1 MHLVNIHRYVYSLH
15 IINKYL
21 STFCKS
27 VAFSTESSKNIWI
40 LACFGVFL
48 RCFSLV
54 GGGGDFVPMVDSFS
68 WLRLN
73 VPFWGLGW
81 ACLCRGWV
89 GGCARRKDSPT
100 DRRTQ
105 KKPPLRKGGTRRE
118 PQGGST
124 WLGGESVACDRRRSG
139 CVGDGHGGGAGG
151 TDSRACYGDP
161 ACLGRGRDCPPLT
174 QGRLF
179 LGGKN
184 TAPAG
189 GGSGRR
195 GGGVR
200 ILLRRGLPLL
210 G

>member
-1 MHLVNIHRYVYSLH
+1 MHLVNIHRYVYALH

-40 LACFGVFL
+40 FACFGVFL

-81 ACLCRGWV
+81 ACLCRGWA

-105 KKPPLRKGGTRRE
+105 KSPPCVKGGR
-118 PQGGST
+118 GGSRR
-124 WLGGESVACDRRRSG
+124 GDRRG
-139 CVGDGHGGGAGG
+139 WGVGLFRAIGGGQGTRETDVGG
-151 TDSRACYGDP
+151 SEATDSRACYVDP
-161 ACLGRGRDCPPLT
+161 ACLGRGRDCPPLA

-179 LGGKN
+179 LGGKIPRRPGVGPVG
-184 TAPAG
+184 AVG
-189 GGSGRR
+189 GW
-195 GGGVR
+195 VR

>member
-1 MHLVNIHRYVYSLH
+1 MGC
-15 IINKYL
+15 
-21 STFCKS
+21 FC
-27 VAFSTESSKNIWI
+27 A
-40 LACFGVFL
+40 VFPWL
-48 RCFSLV
+48 
-54 GGGGDFVPMVDSFS
+54 GEGGDFVPMVDSFS

-124 WLGGESVACDRRRSG
+124 WLGGGSVPGDRLRPGCARESDVWRSG
-139 CVGDGHGGGAGG
+139 A
-151 TDSRACYGDP
+151 TDPRACHVDP
-161 ACLGRGRDCPPLT
+161 ACLGVAETVLPLRRGGIGSLPEQLFSLSCSLLA

-179 LGGKN
+179 LGGKI
-184 TAPAG
+184 P
-189 GGSGRR
+189 RR
-195 GGGVR
+195 PGVGPVGAVGEVR
-200 ILLRRGLPLL
+200 LLLRRGLPLL